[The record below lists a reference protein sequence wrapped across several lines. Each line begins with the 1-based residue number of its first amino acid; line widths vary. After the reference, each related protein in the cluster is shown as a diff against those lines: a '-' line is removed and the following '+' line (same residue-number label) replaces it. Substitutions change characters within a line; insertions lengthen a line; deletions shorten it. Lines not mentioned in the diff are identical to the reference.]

1 MVKNRTLVAKKGPKT
16 KKSLL
21 NPLIR
26 ELYKVTADIN
36 KATSLEDI
44 VKLGETIE
52 SKEGSFLAPSYNI
65 NRVDAANDLIAHLNQ
80 ENATCKVRAVE
91 TENGLGLV
99 ATEGV
104 EKGEKLIR
112 LPVDQCISTIDR
124 ADQKLPMAEFKKDP
138 VISNMMNV
146 QLALNLLFEVFE
158 GKDSKFYHYLRT
170 LPTRPQTV
178 LSMAPEELFPL
189 KGSSLWMEIEPMIIA
204 IHRQYA
210 RVHQLIQN
218 AQNDRRFDRLRD
230 NFSFSAYKWAVQIIQ
245 TRQNGYPGMNNMELN
260 DLFLIPIV
268 DLCNHSAESSVRLM
282 PEGAHAMAMDVAV
295 CLASLDTVAPE
306 QPLTLTYS
314 PTTTGDFFIHSG
326 FVPSHIEAD
335 ASKIRITLPKQNADW
350 RWSLLSQ
357 LPINSP
363 FPVGAEN
370 IPYGLINFI
379 RIFLMSED
387 QAKAKFE
394 HIKTANKIDLTLGDD
409 EPKVFQFLVSRLKLM
424 LMRLDKALADC
435 PSDSGMAF
443 KLLTNERDN
452 FQAAVDYIVQLQS

>member
-1 MVKNRTLVAKKGPKT
+1 
-16 KKSLL
+16 
-21 NPLIR
+21 
-26 ELYKVTADIN
+26 
-36 KATSLEDI
+36 
-44 VKLGETIE
+44 
-52 SKEGSFLAPSYNI
+52 
-65 NRVDAANDLIAHLNQ
+65 
-80 ENATCKVRAVE
+80 
-91 TENGLGLV
+91 
-99 ATEGV
+99 
-104 EKGEKLIR
+104 
-112 LPVDQCISTIDR
+112 
-124 ADQKLPMAEFKKDP
+124 
-138 VISNMMNV
+138 
-146 QLALNLLFEVFE
+146 
-158 GKDSKFYHYLRT
+158 
-170 LPTRPQTV
+170 
-178 LSMAPEELFPL
+178 
-189 KGSSLWMEIEPMIIA
+189 
-204 IHRQYA
+204 
-210 RVHQLIQN
+210 
-218 AQNDRRFDRLRD
+218 
-230 NFSFSAYKWAVQIIQ
+230 
-245 TRQNGYPGMNNMELN
+245 MELN

-394 HIKTANKIDLTLGDD
+394 HIKTANK
-409 EPKVFQFLVSRLKLM
+409 
-424 LMRLDKALADC
+424 
-435 PSDSGMAF
+435 
-443 KLLTNERDN
+443 
-452 FQAAVDYIVQLQS
+452 VQ